1 MKNDAMSL
9 HRHHFEKAF
18 KEFCTATMEKYNLTN
33 NEVII
38 LIYLSENT
46 KNTAKDIVNEFLFS
60 KSHVSLSTEQLTSK
74 GYIKKIPA
82 GKATRLLVTP
92 KGKEIV
98 DKLKKQKEQFN
109 NIIFKDF
116 TIEEKE
122 TLDKLYHKILNNI
135 KNYDPKGGIKGQKC

>member
-18 KEFCTATMEKYNLTN
+18 KEFCTATMKKYNLTN

-60 KSHVSLSTEQLTSK
+60 KSHVSL
-74 GYIKKIPA
+74 
-82 GKATRLLVTP
+82 
-92 KGKEIV
+92 
-98 DKLKKQKEQFN
+98 
-109 NIIFKDF
+109 
-116 TIEEKE
+116 
-122 TLDKLYHKILNNI
+122 
-135 KNYDPKGGIKGQKC
+135 

>member
-1 MKNDAMSL
+1 MTNDTISI

-18 KEFCTATMEKYNLTN
+18 KDFCINIMKKYNLTN

-46 KNTAKDIVNEFLFS
+46 KNTAKDIVDEFLFS
-60 KSHVSLSTEQLTSK
+60 KSHVSLSTDQLTRK
-74 GYIKKIPA
+74 GYIKKIPD

-92 KGKEIV
+92 KGQEV
-98 DKLKKQKEQFN
+98 VNELKKQKEQFN
-109 NIIFKDF
+109 NMIFKDF
-116 TIEEKE
+116 TKEEKE

-135 KNYDPKGGIKGQKC
+135 KKIENRRE